1 MVSRNEHVIQPGL
14 GREEKGSCMLV
25 PVIISGGAGSR
36 LWPVSRETRPKPF
49 MKIQD
54 GLSLLQSSMLRAAAV
69 SDCKA
74 IVVVTNADLYFQS
87 KEQLEAISSGM
98 NRAEISFLLEPVG
111 RNTAAA
117 IAMSAFLV
125 QDRFGP
131 ESIMLVLPS
140 DHLIKDQKAFLKL
153 VATATDAAR
162 NGSYITFGIIPS
174 SPETGYGYIE
184 CLGSY
189 SAGHVCDVKRF
200 VEKPDYDRAKKYFDS
215 GNFLWNSGIFC
226 FRTDVILTDL
236 RKHAREIFDKAHAS
250 WTVTMANPANQ
261 SNIVRIERN
270 VFPSIPSISIDY
282 AVMEHVGNIKVISSE
297 IGWSDIGSWR
307 SMSELVAPDTN
318 GNRLVG
324 DAVLLETT
332 NTYIQSDGRL
342 IAVVGVDNLVVIDT
356 PDALLVGRGDKMQ
369 LVREVVGNLKLN
381 GHEAARWHR
390 TIYRP
395 WGTYT
400 VLEDG
405 PHYKMKRIVVKPRAS
420 LSLQMHKHRNEHWV
434 IISGTA
440 EIVNGDKCFTLQRD
454 ESTYIPA
461 GNKHRLSNPGDED
474 LLLIEVQTG
483 DYLGEDDIIRYED
496 KYGR

>member
-1 MVSRNEHVIQPGL
+1 
-14 GREEKGSCMLV
+14 MLV

-54 GLSLLQSSMLRAAAV
+54 GLSLLQSTMLRAAAV
-69 SDCKA
+69 TDSKA
-74 IVVVTNADLYFQS
+74 IVIVTNCDLYFQS

-98 NRAEISFLLEPVG
+98 NHTEISFLLEPVA

-117 IAMSAFLV
+117 IAMSACLV
-125 QDRFGP
+125 QERFGP
-131 ESIMLVLPS
+131 ESILMVLPS
-140 DHLIKDQKAFLKL
+140 DHLIKDQKTFLKL
-153 VATATDAAR
+153 AATAIDSAQAG
-162 NGSYITFGIIPS
+162 NYVTFGIIPGL
-174 SPETGYGYIE
+174 PETGYGYIE
-184 CLGSY
+184 CLGPY
-189 SAGHVCDVKRF
+189 SPGKLCDVKRF
-200 VEKPDYDRAKKYFDS
+200 VEKPDYDRAKRFFES
-215 GNFLWNSGIFC
+215 GNYLWNSGIFC
-226 FRTDVILTDL
+226 FRADAILDGI
-236 RKHAREIFDKAHAS
+236 RKHATEVFDKVQES
-250 WTVTMANPANQ
+250 WYATKSDPVHQPHVMY
-261 SNIVRIERN
+261 IEKN
-270 VFPSIPSISIDY
+270 VYPGIPSISIDY
-282 AVMEHVGNIKVISSE
+282 AVMEHVDNIKVMPSE

-307 SMSELVAPDTN
+307 SMSELVVPDAN

-324 DAVLLETT
+324 DAVLIDTT
-332 NTYIQSDGRL
+332 NTYIQSDARV

-356 PDALLVGRGDKMQ
+356 PDALLVGHADKVQ
-369 LVREVVGNLKLN
+369 LVKEVVENLKLH

-390 TIYRP
+390 TVYRP

-405 PHYKMKRIVVKPRAS
+405 QHYKMKRIVVKPRAS
-420 LSLQMHKHRNEHWV
+420 LSLQMHRHRSEHWV

-440 EIVNGDKCFTLQRD
+440 EIVNGDKHFTLQRD

-461 GNKHRLSNPGDED
+461 GYKHRLSNPGDED

-483 DYLGEDDIIRYED
+483 DYLGEDDIVRFED